1 MNLPKL
7 PDLGIGAYSGIFA
20 HSFGNRQGRTREE
33 KL

>member
-1 MNLPKL
+1 MDFPKL

-20 HSFGNRQGRTREE
+20 HSFGNRPARTRQE